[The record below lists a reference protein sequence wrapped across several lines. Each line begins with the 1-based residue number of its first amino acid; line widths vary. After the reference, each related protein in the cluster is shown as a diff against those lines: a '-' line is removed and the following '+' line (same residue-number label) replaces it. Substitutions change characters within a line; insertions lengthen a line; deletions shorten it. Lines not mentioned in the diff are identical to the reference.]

1 MNLQFYLEKLLG
13 SSEFLDFKKENSGA
27 YFCSGFFSIDKKG
40 KDNKIHLDYFIEGEE
55 KIFSFNL
62 NGGVEKVPAQ
72 NNLENFIPEKIDEG
86 FDFDFEE
93 IEKMIEENM
102 KENKVNKKIEKFLF
116 SLQSKNG
123 VNYLVGTVFISGLG
137 MIKIKINLDENKVEE
152 FEKKSFFD
160 MLKIVKK
167 K

>member
-1 MNLQFYLEKLLG
+1 MDLQFYLEKLLF

-40 KDNKIHLDYFIEGEE
+40 KDNKIHLDYFIPELN
-55 KIFSFNL
+55 KVFSFDL
-62 NGGVEKVPAQ
+62 VEKVQKIPI
-72 NNLENFIPEKIDEG
+72 ENYEDGFVPEKIRDNLN
-86 FDFDFEE
+86 FDFLEV
-93 IEKMIEENM
+93 EKMIEESM
-102 KENKVNKKIEKFLF
+102 RENKVNKKIEKFLF

-123 VNYLVGTVFISGLG
+123 KNYLVGTVFVSGLG
-137 MIKIKINLDENKVEE
+137 MIKIKINLDERKVEE